1 MNMNKLKMSTVIVAA
16 VLAAS
21 CGGGGDISGDV
32 AEMSLTPDEVKY
44 GPTPN
49 CASVAGES
57 FWVTING
64 GQSPFRI
71 QNTFPSFMQVDRTEV
86 TGKDPRFKITML
98 GQCGENLTVAVFDY
112 FSRQA
117 NIEVSVEF
125 EDPDED

>member
-1 MNMNKLKMSTVIVAA
+1 MNKLKMSAVIVAA

-21 CGGGGDISGDV
+21 CGGGGDVAGDV
-32 AEMSLTPDEVKY
+32 SEMSLTPDEVTY
-44 GPTPN
+44 GPTSN

-64 GQSPFRI
+64 GQPPFRI
-71 QNTFPSFMQVDRTEV
+71 QNPFPSFMQVDRTEV

-98 GQCGENLTVAVFDY
+98 GQCGEDLTVAVFDY

-117 NIEVSVEF
+117 NIEVSVDF
-125 EDPDED
+125 EEPDEE